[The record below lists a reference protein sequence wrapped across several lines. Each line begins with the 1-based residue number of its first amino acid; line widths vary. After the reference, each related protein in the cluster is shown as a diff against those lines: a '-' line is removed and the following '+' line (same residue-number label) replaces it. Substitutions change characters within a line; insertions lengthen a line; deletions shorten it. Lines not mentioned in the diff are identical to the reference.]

1 MSLNTVSSAER
12 IHIVFF
18 GCRNVGKSSLVNAL
32 TGQDLAVVSPVKGT
46 TTDLVSKAM
55 ELLPLGPVVIIDT
68 PGFDDEGLLGALRI
82 RKTKQMLNRTDIA
95 VLVVDGV
102 NGLTDYDRQLQG
114 FFVEKKIPY
123 LVAYNKCDL
132 LPKVPVN
139 QGNEVYVSATNGLG
153 INELK
158 QGLAR
163 LVPQDDKRPLVGDL
177 MAEGDKVVLVCPI
190 DEAAPKGRII
200 LPQQQTLRDILDAN
214 AVALVTQP
222 ATLGAVLQDLKVPPK
237 LVITDSQALGV
248 VSKIVPET
256 VTLTTFSILMSRY
269 KGFLQTAVQG
279 IKAAEK
285 LCEGDKIL
293 MAEGCTH
300 HRQCKDIGTV
310 KIPQLLQKYCHC
322 NLVFETCSGRDFPE
336 DLSPYAMVIH
346 CGGCM
351 LTDRDVQY
359 RMQCAADQGIPFTNY
374 GIALAQMT
382 GTLERTLR
390 CFPEIHNLME

>member
-1 MSLNTVSSAER
+1 MSLNTVPSAER
-12 IHIVFF
+12 IHIGFF

-68 PGFDDEGLLGALRI
+68 PGFDDEGLLGDLRI

-114 FFVEKKIPY
+114 FFAEKNIPY

-139 QGNEVYVSATNGLG
+139 QGNEVYVSAIKGLG

-163 LVPQDDKRPLVGDL
+163 LVPQDDKRQLVGDL
-177 MAEGDKVVLVCPI
+177 LAEGDKVVLVCPI

-214 AVALVTQP
+214 AIALVTQP
-222 ATLGAVLQDLKVPPK
+222 ATLAATLQDLKVLPK
-237 LVITDSQALGV
+237 V
-248 VSKIVPET
+248 VLTAIVG
-256 VTLTTFSILMSRY
+256 L
-269 KGFLQTAVQG
+269 
-279 IKAAEK
+279 
-285 LCEGDKIL
+285 
-293 MAEGCTH
+293 
-300 HRQCKDIGTV
+300 
-310 KIPQLLQKYCHC
+310 
-322 NLVFETCSGRDFPE
+322 
-336 DLSPYAMVIH
+336 
-346 CGGCM
+346 
-351 LTDRDVQY
+351 
-359 RMQCAADQGIPFTNY
+359 
-374 GIALAQMT
+374 
-382 GTLERTLR
+382 
-390 CFPEIHNLME
+390 